1 MSRVLFHSLTI
12 PPDQVSTGI
21 LVADIAAKFHNKGTS
36 IEVLASTPQY
46 RFDSKEFSAEEMTKV
61 KRNIYTSNYKG
72 VKITHL
78 YASKRSFNRITRL
91 FQWISY
97 HIKSITYLTKNRKN
111 FDSIYIFSYPP
122 TMNLIAIYSKK
133 ILKKKTVYSVWELYP
148 EIASKLN
155 ELNSTLLLNLF
166 KRIDNFCLRVIDNVV
181 VNSEELKDYLV
192 SKRNIEENKVNVIY
206 HFSNEPEIAKPSIM
220 NKEIMYAGNLGTP
233 QNLESFI
240 NIFSESTNKFNLTI
254 YGSGT
259 QYERISNMN
268 SNNIN
273 VNSFVDRKKLVE
285 LTKDI
290 PYALVSLSPKLTVEG
305 FPGKTFDYLKMNKI
319 LIGYSNPESGLA
331 KFIEKYELGVNISP
345 NVDNIDEKFEQL
357 QDKLFIDRVYKN
369 ITKVNKFKF
378 LSKLTKKKIVVL
390 GGIST
395 LSLIDI

>member
-111 FDSIYIFSYPP
+111 FDTIYIFSYPP

-155 ELNSTLLLNLF
+155 ELNSSLLLNLF

-206 HFSNEPEIAKPSIM
+206 HFSNEPEIPKPSIM

-240 NIFSESTNKFNLTI
+240 NIFSENTNKFNLTI
-254 YGSGT
+254 YGSGS

-268 SNNIN
+268 SNNIK

-345 NVDNIDEKFEQL
+345 NVDNIDEKFDQL

-369 ITKVNKFKF
+369 ITKVNNQ
-378 LSKLTKKKIVVL
+378 LANINIIADRYL
-390 GGIST
+390 G
-395 LSLIDI
+395 LI

>member
-111 FDSIYIFSYPP
+111 FDTIYIFSYPP

-155 ELNSTLLLNLF
+155 ELNSNLLLNLF
-166 KRIDNFCLRVIDNVV
+166 KRIDNFCLRIIDNVV

-192 SKRNIEENKVNVIY
+192 SRRNIEENKVNVIY
-206 HFSNEPEIAKPSIM
+206 HFSNEPEIPKPSIM

-240 NIFSESTNKFNLTI
+240 NIFSENTNKFNLTI
-254 YGSGT
+254 YGSGS

-268 SNNIN
+268 SNNIK

-345 NVDNIDEKFEQL
+345 NVDNIAEKFDQL

-369 ITKVNKFKF
+369 ITKVNNQ
-378 LSKLTKKKIVVL
+378 LANINIIADRYL
-390 GGIST
+390 G
-395 LSLIDI
+395 LI

>member
-155 ELNSTLLLNLF
+155 ELNSSLLLNLF

-206 HFSNEPEIAKPSIM
+206 HFSNEPEIPKPSIM

-345 NVDNIDEKFEQL
+345 NVDNIDEKFDQL

-369 ITKVNKFKF
+369 ITKVNNQ
-378 LSKLTKKKIVVL
+378 LADINIIADRYL
-390 GGIST
+390 G
-395 LSLIDI
+395 LI

>member
-155 ELNSTLLLNLF
+155 ELNSSILLNLF
-166 KRIDNFCLRVIDNVV
+166 KRIDNFCLRIIDNVV
-181 VNSEELKDYLV
+181 VNSQELKDYLV

-206 HFSNEPEIAKPSIM
+206 HFSNEPETPKPSIM

-240 NIFSESTNKFNLTI
+240 NIFSESNNNFNLTI

-259 QYERISNMN
+259 QYERISKMN
-268 SNNIN
+268 SNSIK

-345 NVDNIDEKFEQL
+345 NVDNIDEKFDQL

-369 ITKVNKFKF
+369 ITKVNNQ
-378 LSKLTKKKIVVL
+378 LANINIIADRYL
-390 GGIST
+390 G
-395 LSLIDI
+395 LI

>member
-155 ELNSTLLLNLF
+155 ELNSNLLLNLF
-166 KRIDNFCLRVIDNVV
+166 KRIDNFCLRIIDNVV

-206 HFSNEPEIAKPSIM
+206 HFSNEPEIPKPSIM

-273 VNSFVDRKKLVE
+273 VNTFVDRKQLVE

-369 ITKVNKFKF
+369 ITKVNNQ
-378 LSKLTKKKIVVL
+378 LADISIIADRYL
-390 GGIST
+390 G
-395 LSLIDI
+395 LI

>member
-155 ELNSTLLLNLF
+155 ELNSSLLLNLF

-206 HFSNEPEIAKPSIM
+206 HFSNEPEIPKPSIM

-240 NIFSESTNKFNLTI
+240 NIFSKSTNKFNLTI

-290 PYALVSLSPKLTVEG
+290 PYALVSLSPQLTVEG

-369 ITKVNKFKF
+369 ITKVNNQ
-378 LSKLTKKKIVVL
+378 LADINIIADRYL
-390 GGIST
+390 G
-395 LSLIDI
+395 LI

>member
-1 MSRVLFHSLTI
+1 MRRVLFHSLTI

-61 KRNIYTSNYKG
+61 KRSIYTSNYKG

-206 HFSNEPEIAKPSIM
+206 HFSNEPEIPKPSIM

-369 ITKVNKFKF
+369 ITKVNNQ
-378 LSKLTKKKIVVL
+378 LADINIIADRYL
-390 GGIST
+390 G
-395 LSLIDI
+395 LI

>member
-206 HFSNEPEIAKPSIM
+206 HFSNEPEIPKPSIM

-254 YGSGT
+254 YGSGS

-268 SNNIN
+268 SNNIK

-369 ITKVNKFKF
+369 ITKVNNQ
-378 LSKLTKKKIVVL
+378 LADINIIADRYL
-390 GGIST
+390 G
-395 LSLIDI
+395 LI

>member
-206 HFSNEPEIAKPSIM
+206 HFSNEPEIPNPSIM

-369 ITKVNKFKF
+369 ITKVNNQ
-378 LSKLTKKKIVVL
+378 LADINIIADRYL
-390 GGIST
+390 G
-395 LSLIDI
+395 LI

>member
-155 ELNSTLLLNLF
+155 ELNSSLLLNLF

-206 HFSNEPEIAKPSIM
+206 HFSNEPEIPKPSIM
-220 NKEIMYAGNLGTP
+220 NKEIMYAGKLGTP

-369 ITKVNKFKF
+369 ITKVNNQ
-378 LSKLTKKKIVVL
+378 LADINIIADRYL
-390 GGIST
+390 G
-395 LSLIDI
+395 LI

>member
-111 FDSIYIFSYPP
+111 FDTIYIFSYPP

-155 ELNSTLLLNLF
+155 ELNSNLLLNLF
-166 KRIDNFCLRVIDNVV
+166 KRIDNFCLRIIDNVV

-206 HFSNEPEIAKPSIM
+206 HFSNEPEIPKPSII

-357 QDKLFIDRVYKN
+357 QDKLFIDKVYKN
-369 ITKVNKFKF
+369 ITKVNNQ
-378 LSKLTKKKIVVL
+378 LADINIIAERYL
-390 GGIST
+390 G
-395 LSLIDI
+395 LI

>member
-21 LVADIAAKFHNKGTS
+21 LVADIAAKFHNKGIS

-206 HFSNEPEIAKPSIM
+206 HFSNEPEIPKPSIM

-268 SNNIN
+268 SNNIK
-273 VNSFVDRKKLVE
+273 VNSFVDRQKLVE

-369 ITKVNKFKF
+369 ITKVNNQ
-378 LSKLTKKKIVVL
+378 LADINIIADRYL
-390 GGIST
+390 G
-395 LSLIDI
+395 LI

>member
-111 FDSIYIFSYPP
+111 FDTIYIFSYPP

-155 ELNSTLLLNLF
+155 ELNSNLLLNLF
-166 KRIDNFCLRVIDNVV
+166 KRIDNFCLRIIDNVV

-192 SKRNIEENKVNVIY
+192 SRRNIEENKVNVIY
-206 HFSNEPEIAKPSIM
+206 HFSNEPEIPKPSIM

-240 NIFSESTNKFNLTI
+240 NIFSKNTNKFNLTI

-268 SNNIN
+268 SNNIK

-345 NVDNIDEKFEQL
+345 NVDNIDEKFDQL

-369 ITKVNKFKF
+369 ITKVNNQ
-378 LSKLTKKKIVVL
+378 LANVNIIADRYL
-390 GGIST
+390 G
-395 LSLIDI
+395 LI

>member
-78 YASKRSFNRITRL
+78 FASKRSFNRITRL

-111 FDSIYIFSYPP
+111 FDTIYIFSYPP

-155 ELNSTLLLNLF
+155 ELNSNLLLNLF

-192 SKRNIEENKVNVIY
+192 SKRNIEDNKVNVIY

-240 NIFSESTNKFNLTI
+240 TIFSESTNKFNLTI

-268 SNNIN
+268 SNNIK

-345 NVDNIDEKFEQL
+345 NVDNIDEKFDQL

-369 ITKVNKFKF
+369 ITKVNNQ
-378 LSKLTKKKIVVL
+378 LANINIIADRYL
-390 GGIST
+390 G
-395 LSLIDI
+395 LI

>member
-21 LVADIAAKFHNKGTS
+21 LVADIAAKFHNKGIS

-46 RFDSKEFSAEEMTKV
+46 RFDSKEFSSEEMTKV

-155 ELNSTLLLNLF
+155 ELNSSILLNLF
-166 KRIDNFCLRVIDNVV
+166 KRIDNFCLRIIDNVV
-181 VNSEELKDYLV
+181 VNSQELKDYLV
-192 SKRNIEENKVNVIY
+192 SRRNIEESKVNLIY
-206 HFSNEPEIAKPSIM
+206 HFSNESETPKPSIM

-240 NIFSESTNKFNLTI
+240 NNFSESTNKFNLTI

-259 QYERISNMN
+259 QYERISKMN
-268 SNNIN
+268 SNNIK

-290 PYALVSLSPKLTVEG
+290 PYALISLSPKLTVEG

-319 LIGYSNPESGLA
+319 LIGYSNSESGLA

-345 NVDNIDEKFEQL
+345 NVDNIDEKL
-357 QDKLFIDRVYKN
+357 DKLKDKLFIDRVYKN
-369 ITKVNKFKF
+369 ITKVNNQ
-378 LSKLTKKKIVVL
+378 LAN
-390 GGIST
+390 
-395 LSLIDI
+395 IDIIADKYFRLI

>member
-155 ELNSTLLLNLF
+155 ELNSNLLLNLF
-166 KRIDNFCLRVIDNVV
+166 KRIDNFCLRIIDNVV

-192 SKRNIEENKVNVIY
+192 SRRNIEENKVNVIY
-206 HFSNEPEIAKPSIM
+206 HFSNEPEIPKPSIM

-268 SNNIN
+268 SNNIK

-345 NVDNIDEKFEQL
+345 NVDNIDEKFDQL

-369 ITKVNKFKF
+369 ITKVNNQ
-378 LSKLTKKKIVVL
+378 LANINIIADRYL
-390 GGIST
+390 G
-395 LSLIDI
+395 LI

>member
-46 RFDSKEFSAEEMTKV
+46 RYDSKEFSAEEMTKV

-111 FDSIYIFSYPP
+111 FDTIYIFSYPP

-155 ELNSTLLLNLF
+155 ELNSNLLLNLF
-166 KRIDNFCLRVIDNVV
+166 KRIDNFCLRIIDNVV

-206 HFSNEPEIAKPSIM
+206 HFSNEPEIPKPSIM

-268 SNNIN
+268 SNNIK

-369 ITKVNKFKF
+369 ITKVNNQ
-378 LSKLTKKKIVVL
+378 LANINIIADRYL
-390 GGIST
+390 G
-395 LSLIDI
+395 LI

>member
-97 HIKSITYLTKNRKN
+97 HIKSIAYLTKNRKN
-111 FDSIYIFSYPP
+111 FDTIYIFSYPP

-155 ELNSTLLLNLF
+155 ELNSNLLLNLF

-369 ITKVNKFKF
+369 ITKVNNQ
-378 LSKLTKKKIVVL
+378 LADINIIADRYL
-390 GGIST
+390 G
-395 LSLIDI
+395 LI

>member
-78 YASKRSFNRITRL
+78 FASKRSFNRITRL

-155 ELNSTLLLNLF
+155 ELNSNLLLNLF
-166 KRIDNFCLRVIDNVV
+166 KRIDNFCLRIIDNVV

-206 HFSNEPEIAKPSIM
+206 HFSNEPEIPKPSIM

-369 ITKVNKFKF
+369 ITKVNNQ
-378 LSKLTKKKIVVL
+378 LADINIIADRYL
-390 GGIST
+390 G
-395 LSLIDI
+395 LI

>member
-21 LVADIAAKFHNKGTS
+21 LVADIAAKFHNKGTP

-111 FDSIYIFSYPP
+111 FDTIYIFSYPP

-155 ELNSTLLLNLF
+155 ELNSNLLLNLF

-206 HFSNEPEIAKPSIM
+206 HFSNEPEIPKPSIM

-240 NIFSESTNKFNLTI
+240 NIFSENTNKFNLTI
-254 YGSGT
+254 YGSGS

-268 SNNIN
+268 SNNIK

-345 NVDNIDEKFEQL
+345 NVDNIDEKFDQL

-369 ITKVNKFKF
+369 ITKVNNQ
-378 LSKLTKKKIVVL
+378 LANINIIADRYL
-390 GGIST
+390 G
-395 LSLIDI
+395 LI

>member
-155 ELNSTLLLNLF
+155 ELNSSLLLNLF
-166 KRIDNFCLRVIDNVV
+166 KRIDNYCLRVIDNVV

-206 HFSNEPEIAKPSIM
+206 HFSNEPEIPKPSIM

-240 NIFSESTNKFNLTI
+240 NIFSENTNKFNLTI
-254 YGSGT
+254 YGSGS

-268 SNNIN
+268 SNNIK

-345 NVDNIDEKFEQL
+345 NVDNINEKFEQL

-369 ITKVNKFKF
+369 ITKVNNQ
-378 LSKLTKKKIVVL
+378 LADINIIADRYL
-390 GGIST
+390 G
-395 LSLIDI
+395 LI

>member
-111 FDSIYIFSYPP
+111 FDTIYIFSYPP

-155 ELNSTLLLNLF
+155 ELNSNLLLNLF
-166 KRIDNFCLRVIDNVV
+166 KRIDNFCLRIIDNVV

-192 SKRNIEENKVNVIY
+192 SRRNIEENKVNVIY
-206 HFSNEPEIAKPSIM
+206 HFSNEPEIPKPSIM

-369 ITKVNKFKF
+369 ITKVNNQ
-378 LSKLTKKKIVVL
+378 LADINIIADRYL
-390 GGIST
+390 G
-395 LSLIDI
+395 LI

>member
-61 KRNIYTSNYKG
+61 KRKIYTSNYKG

-97 HIKSITYLTKNRKN
+97 HIKSITYLTKNRRN

-155 ELNSTLLLNLF
+155 ELNSSLLLNLF

-206 HFSNEPEIAKPSIM
+206 HFSNEPEIPKPSIM

-369 ITKVNKFKF
+369 ITKVNNQ
-378 LSKLTKKKIVVL
+378 LANINIIADRYL
-390 GGIST
+390 G
-395 LSLIDI
+395 LI

>member
-155 ELNSTLLLNLF
+155 ELNSNLLLNLF
-166 KRIDNFCLRVIDNVV
+166 KRIDNFCLRIIDNVV

-206 HFSNEPEIAKPSIM
+206 HFSNEPEIPKPSII

-345 NVDNIDEKFEQL
+345 NVDNIDEKFDQL

-369 ITKVNKFKF
+369 ITKVNNQ
-378 LSKLTKKKIVVL
+378 LADINIIADRYL
-390 GGIST
+390 G
-395 LSLIDI
+395 LI

>member
-111 FDSIYIFSYPP
+111 FDTIYIFSYPP

-155 ELNSTLLLNLF
+155 ELNSNLLLNLF
-166 KRIDNFCLRVIDNVV
+166 KRIDNFCLRIIDNVV

-206 HFSNEPEIAKPSIM
+206 HFSNEPEIPKPSIM

-240 NIFSESTNKFNLTI
+240 NIFSENTNKFNLTI
-254 YGSGT
+254 YGSGS

-268 SNNIN
+268 SNNIK

-290 PYALVSLSPKLTVEG
+290 PYALVSLSPKLTVEV

-369 ITKVNKFKF
+369 ITKVNNQ
-378 LSKLTKKKIVVL
+378 LADINIIADRYL
-390 GGIST
+390 G
-395 LSLIDI
+395 LI

>member
-46 RFDSKEFSAEEMTKV
+46 RFDSKEFSAEEMTNV

-155 ELNSTLLLNLF
+155 ELNSNLLLNLF

-206 HFSNEPEIAKPSIM
+206 HFSNEPEIPKPSIM

-259 QYERISNMN
+259 QYERISNMS

-319 LIGYSNPESGLA
+319 LIGYSNPKSGLA

-369 ITKVNKFKF
+369 ITKVNNQ
-378 LSKLTKKKIVVL
+378 LADINIIADRYL
-390 GGIST
+390 G
-395 LSLIDI
+395 LI

>member
-206 HFSNEPEIAKPSIM
+206 HFSNEPEIPKPSIM

-240 NIFSESTNKFNLTI
+240 NIFSESNNKFNLTI

-331 KFIEKYELGVNISP
+331 KFIEKYELGVNISS
-345 NVDNIDEKFEQL
+345 NADNIDEKFQQL

-369 ITKVNKFKF
+369 ITKVNNQ
-378 LSKLTKKKIVVL
+378 LANINIIADRYL
-390 GGIST
+390 G
-395 LSLIDI
+395 LI

>member
-111 FDSIYIFSYPP
+111 FDTIYIFSYPP

-155 ELNSTLLLNLF
+155 ELNSSLLLNLF

-206 HFSNEPEIAKPSIM
+206 HFSNEPEIPKPSIL

-240 NIFSESTNKFNLTI
+240 NIFSKSTNKFNLTI

-290 PYALVSLSPKLTVEG
+290 PYALVSLSPQLTVEG

-369 ITKVNKFKF
+369 ITKVNNQ
-378 LSKLTKKKIVVL
+378 LANINIIADRYL
-390 GGIST
+390 G
-395 LSLIDI
+395 LI

>member
-21 LVADIAAKFHNKGTS
+21 LVADIAAKFHNKVTS

-155 ELNSTLLLNLF
+155 ELNSNLLLNLF
-166 KRIDNFCLRVIDNVV
+166 KRIDNFCLRIIDNVV

-192 SKRNIEENKVNVIY
+192 SKRNIEDNKVNVIY
-206 HFSNEPEIAKPSIM
+206 HFSNEPEVPKPSIM

-268 SNNIN
+268 TNNIK
-273 VNSFVDRKKLVE
+273 VNSFVERKKLVE

-345 NVDNIDEKFEQL
+345 NVDNIDEKIDQL

-369 ITKVNKFKF
+369 ITKVNNQLANINIIADKY
-378 LSKLTKKKIVVL
+378 L
-390 GGIST
+390 G
-395 LSLIDI
+395 LI

>member
-61 KRNIYTSNYKG
+61 KRNIYTSYYKG

-155 ELNSTLLLNLF
+155 ELNSNLLLNLF
-166 KRIDNFCLRVIDNVV
+166 KRIDNFCLRIIDNVV

-192 SKRNIEENKVNVIY
+192 SKRNIEDNKVNVIY
-206 HFSNEPEIAKPSIM
+206 HFSNEPEVPKPSIM
-220 NKEIMYAGNLGTP
+220 KKEIMYAGNLGTP

-268 SNNIN
+268 SNNIK

-345 NVDNIDEKFEQL
+345 NVDNIDEKFDQL

-369 ITKVNKFKF
+369 ITKVNNQ
-378 LSKLTKKKIVVL
+378 LAN
-390 GGIST
+390 
-395 LSLIDI
+395 IDIIADRYLGLI